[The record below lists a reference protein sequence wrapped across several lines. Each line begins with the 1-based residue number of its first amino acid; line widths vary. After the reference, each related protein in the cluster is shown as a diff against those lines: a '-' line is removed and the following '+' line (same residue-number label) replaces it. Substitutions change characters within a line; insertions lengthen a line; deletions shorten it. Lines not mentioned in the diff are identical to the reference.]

1 MTYNKNMKSNQFP
14 QVIVETVSYLKAVE
28 DIWDEETQIDFK
40 NYISLHPD
48 KGDIIPGT
56 GGIRKIRW
64 QGSGH
69 GKRGGARIIYYVYN
83 DKNPIYLLFA
93 YPKNTQ
99 ENLSA
104 KEKKILANLA
114 NILKSNLKE

>member
-1 MTYNKNMKSNQFP
+1 MTYNKNMKSNQLP

-64 QGSGH
+64 QSSGH

-83 DKNPIYLLFA
+83 EACFKNSYLMFKNP
-93 YPKNTQ
+93 
-99 ENLSA
+99 
-104 KEKKILANLA
+104 
-114 NILKSNLKE
+114 LKEQKATPSCAA

>member
-1 MTYNKNMKSNQFP
+1 MTYNKNMKSNQLP

-69 GKRGGARIIYYVYN
+69 GKRGGTRVIYYVYN

>member
-1 MTYNKNMKSNQFP
+1 MKSNQLP

-64 QGSGH
+64 QSSGH